1 MTDLPRY
8 ALPGTTATPSTGSTV
23 QIYATIRAALLDYVT
38 VSGDTLH
45 TLLGRDATIYV
56 RSQPEPPTF
65 PYLTLLLN
73 RTSEAAYN
81 GYRET
86 ALLEVQAIGKP
97 ESQLPLVESLMD
109 IVDQCLTSYT
119 DPRSGLMVGRSR
131 TRQTVPMFSTP
142 AESATVGV
150 IASYAL
156 YMWPQV
162 LTSRATA

>member
-1 MTDLPRY
+1 MTDFPRY

-23 QIYATIRAALLDYVT
+23 QIYATIRAALLGYVT
-38 VSGDTLH
+38 PSGDTLH

-56 RSQPEPPTF
+56 RSQPEPPVF

-150 IASYAL
+150 VASYEL
-156 YMWPQV
+156 YMCSELFRLRV
-162 LTSRATA
+162 YG